1 MSLCLFLAANVGLSG
16 VNDFD
21 YPVLS
26 SISDGLANIQLM
38 STVKHVPL
46 PSELVE
52 QFSCIFFLLIV
63 SPFFGRRGGEGK
75 EG

>member
-1 MSLCLFLAANVGLSG
+1 MCIFIYFLAANVGLSG

-21 YPVLS
+21 YPSLS
-26 SISDGLANIQLM
+26 TISNGLANIQLI

-52 QFSCIFFLLIV
+52 QFSCILFLIF
-63 SPFFGRRGGEGK
+63 SYNFSGGYY
-75 EG
+75 

>member
-1 MSLCLFLAANVGLSG
+1 MYYEFLAANVGLSG

-52 QFSCIFFLLIV
+52 QFSCIFF
-63 SPFFGRRGGEGK
+63 F
-75 EG
+75 